1 MRKKYKQNKIKE
13 ENKIEYKKI
22 DLPKT
27 IQQNS
32 TNNLE
37 DKKDNFTKLSK
48 MHLIESNQRNTI
60 SYNAKEPGR
69 FRKFYPFKRDE
80 NKKNE
85 NISKI
90 NNTINH
96 TENKK
101 DINKNFRFEKK
112 KKIELNGIDYIKFN
126 KLKNNL
132 YNKFNEKMAN
142 TEPNNTEPN
151 NEGNEKV
158 KENNSNIRERY
169 SRRKFNLSININSE
183 QKEKQDNKINKD
195 KIKRYNILE
204 NLEKETLKENK
215 TQRKSINI
223 PNENIKKNTITE
235 NCKTTNNETI
245 LSNNK
250 NESSKIL
257 SLIKKCKKRSIYSLI
272 NNNNNKFKKLNTEN
286 YDNINNTNEK
296 GKITYYKTEKKDNY
310 TDIKSTSTTNSRN
323 RIKNTF
329 NFLIHQAHENS
340 NLSDTF
346 SKMYESYITFNK
358 KKRNKNQLKTAEKNK
373 SLIIEENDKIEKAQ
387 KGLSTNENHSLSS
400 ISYLIKEYGTEKL
413 KKPELKI
420 KDLNIPHIKDTI
432 DKKMLKKGNLQA
444 LLDISPKTQYNNIEN
459 NDYSSNNDN
468 QESISVTN
476 KIINNNTFNTTYNI
490 YKINNTISKKDMP
503 SKVKEKIFK
512 ITDINHQT
520 ISNSST
526 KRTEYY
532 KIFINK
538 KDFKKNENNKKIKL
552 NAHQRTDSFMNKPY
566 KKYKE
571 IILNNEKI
579 MTNNINIE
587 IIYSLADKCRIILN
601 KINNYEI
608 CYNECHDWIIY
619 YFNNNLYD
627 IFLSLFKNKRN
638 KNNVINKIKIEV
650 LCYFLCYDASFS
662 KTFSQA
668 GILLKTIFHLL
679 QNNFLLLLDFIINNY
694 TNSNNN
700 DEFNNYLIND
710 LNKIIENELKI
721 NLSLQEIHNEN
732 CIIEIFEQNFKQIN
746 NYYKMIID
754 NLYNYSFN
762 TTSPENRID
771 DINNNK
777 IYKFPHCISLDIEKL
792 NNNQKLKI
800 ISLFFFDAYK
810 LLNNYNIL
818 DLKLFYDLFLYKNN
832 NKIKNN
838 DNNKMQKYINFNNNK
853 YKNESY
859 NLLSNNFKLNNNS
872 KNLLNPIKSYYKYS
886 LLINL
891 DILVYYNEIGNI
903 YNNINIDKNKKI
915 ILRPG
920 LIQFLQE
927 MKQIYELILFTNNS
941 FNYISQVLKTLEN
954 NEKFFEY
961 SLSNNQIN
969 FEKDGSIKN
978 LDSLGRDINNIIILD
993 KEQSLLK
1000 LNKENI
1006 IFVKPFYGDIN
1017 NDKNILKDLIE
1028 ILKQIK
1034 YDMEENEDIRIPLN
1048 NHRLEI
1054 FTKITSYLF

>member
-1 MRKKYKQNKIKE
+1 M
-13 ENKIEYKKI
+13 
-22 DLPKT
+22 
-27 IQQNS
+27 
-32 TNNLE
+32 
-37 DKKDNFTKLSK
+37 
-48 MHLIESNQRNTI
+48 
-60 SYNAKEPGR
+60 
-69 FRKFYPFKRDE
+69 
-80 NKKNE
+80 
-85 NISKI
+85 
-90 NNTINH
+90 
-96 TENKK
+96 
-101 DINKNFRFEKK
+101 
-112 KKIELNGIDYIKFN
+112 
-126 KLKNNL
+126 
-132 YNKFNEKMAN
+132 
-142 TEPNNTEPN
+142 
-151 NEGNEKV
+151 
-158 KENNSNIRERY
+158 
-169 SRRKFNLSININSE
+169 
-183 QKEKQDNKINKD
+183 
-195 KIKRYNILE
+195 
-204 NLEKETLKENK
+204 
-215 TQRKSINI
+215 
-223 PNENIKKNTITE
+223 
-235 NCKTTNNETI
+235 
-245 LSNNK
+245 
-250 NESSKIL
+250 
-257 SLIKKCKKRSIYSLI
+257 
-272 NNNNNKFKKLNTEN
+272 
-286 YDNINNTNEK
+286 
-296 GKITYYKTEKKDNY
+296 
-310 TDIKSTSTTNSRN
+310 
-323 RIKNTF
+323 
-329 NFLIHQAHENS
+329 
-340 NLSDTF
+340 
-346 SKMYESYITFNK
+346 
-358 KKRNKNQLKTAEKNK
+358 
-373 SLIIEENDKIEKAQ
+373 
-387 KGLSTNENHSLSS
+387 
-400 ISYLIKEYGTEKL
+400 
-413 KKPELKI
+413 
-420 KDLNIPHIKDTI
+420 
-432 DKKMLKKGNLQA
+432 
-444 LLDISPKTQYNNIEN
+444 
-459 NDYSSNNDN
+459 
-468 QESISVTN
+468 
-476 KIINNNTFNTTYNI
+476 
-490 YKINNTISKKDMP
+490 
-503 SKVKEKIFK
+503 
-512 ITDINHQT
+512 
-520 ISNSST
+520 
-526 KRTEYY
+526 
-532 KIFINK
+532 
-538 KDFKKNENNKKIKL
+538 
-552 NAHQRTDSFMNKPY
+552 
-566 KKYKE
+566 
-571 IILNNEKI
+571 
-579 MTNNINIE
+579 
-587 IIYSLADKCRIILN
+587 
-601 KINNYEI
+601 
-608 CYNECHDWIIY
+608 
-619 YFNNNLYD
+619 
-627 IFLSLFKNKRN
+627 
-638 KNNVINKIKIEV
+638 
-650 LCYFLCYDASFS
+650 
-662 KTFSQA
+662 
-668 GILLKTIFHLL
+668 L

-710 LNKIIENELKI
+710 LNKIIDNELKI

-941 FNYISQVLKTLEN
+941 FNYISQVLKNLEN